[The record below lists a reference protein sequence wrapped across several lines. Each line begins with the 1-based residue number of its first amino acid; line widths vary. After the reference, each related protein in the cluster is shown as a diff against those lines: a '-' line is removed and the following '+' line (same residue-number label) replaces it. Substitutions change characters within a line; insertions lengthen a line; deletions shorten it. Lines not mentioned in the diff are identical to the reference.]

1 MNWPDM
7 KDYLISSLIKV
18 FNLKNGGDDMT
29 LGMIWPDNRE
39 EVEPAIFTEMFFDG
53 LSSSTKFGKNLFF
66 TVAGSNGY
74 ISECSG
80 EVRWLFSEGV
90 AIGYKYC
97 RFFVFNDF
105 TDRDKYQGEELT
117 DKMIDEF
124 EDRLW
129 NSGW

>member
-1 MNWPDM
+1 
-7 KDYLISSLIKV
+7 
-18 FNLKNGGDDMT
+18 
-29 LGMIWPDNRE
+29 
-39 EVEPAIFTEMFFDG
+39 MFFEN
-53 LSSSTKFGKNLFF
+53 LSDSTTFGKDLFF
-66 TVAGSNGY
+66 TDAGLNGY